1 MGDAFVACNGCS
13 RHVKSGDASCPFC
26 GATRDPVTAVVC
38 GEDAHARGLSAQRAT
53 FAVALAAAA
62 GLSLGACYG
71 GPPHP
76 RPYDPP
82 PTTSGTATSTADAGG
97 ATGAR

>member
-1 MGDAFVACNGCS
+1 MGDAFVACGGCA
-13 RHVKSGDASCPFC
+13 RHVKSGDTACPFC
-26 GATRDPVTAVVC
+26 GAAMAPATAVVF
-38 GEDAHARGLSAQRAT
+38 GEDAHARGLTAQRAT

-76 RPYDPP
+76 RPYDPQA
-82 PTTSGTATSTADAGG
+82 TTSGATTVSPDAGG